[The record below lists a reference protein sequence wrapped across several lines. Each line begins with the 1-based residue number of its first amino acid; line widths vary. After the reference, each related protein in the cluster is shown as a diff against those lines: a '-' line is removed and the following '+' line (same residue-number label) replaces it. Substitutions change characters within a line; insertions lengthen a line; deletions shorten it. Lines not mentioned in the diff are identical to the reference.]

1 MHFVNNCSRYIYIY
15 SKILELMEIILRKTE
30 EQVISQHRRK
40 ALADFMGA

>member
-1 MHFVNNCSRYIYIY
+1 MHFVNNCSRCIYIY
-15 SKILELMEIILRKTE
+15 RKIFELVAIILRKTE